1 MNNKQI
7 LFLSQVLLVTSL
19 GALQFVDKDRVEES
33 EGISRTIYSSLYGNR
48 LSIAL
53 VLGAIVAALSGW
65 ENLYQPRRLARQM
78 RQHIMQTMV
87 GELFGRDR
95 NKIRVTVF
103 EEASWRRVCF
113 IFLCTSLRHPVR
125 WYKSDNR
132 LPPRYGRYV
141 LASQRVGSEN
151 PNPNTYFYY
160 SAKTA
165 KDCEGVAGHVRHQEA
180 EIVIHDLPDINGIDL
195 RSVTLSDTRSHA
207 AQKVNKY
214 MKKGF
219 VSDVETLKRL
229 HIKARHF
236 YGNILYNGKS
246 EPVGVLVIDSI
257 QDISPFDDSA
267 VTKLAHYTKLF
278 SPTL

>member
-7 LFLSQVLLVTSL
+7 LFFTQIFLVSLL
-19 GALQFVDKDRVEES
+19 GALQFVDKDRVEAS
-33 EGISRTIYSSLYGNR
+33 SGVTLTIYSGLYAYR
-48 LSIAL
+48 LAIAL
-53 VLGAIVAALSGW
+53 GLGSVVAAMTGW
-65 ENLYQPRRLARQM
+65 ENLYQPRKLARQM

-87 GELFGRDR
+87 GELFGGDR

-103 EEASWRRVCF
+103 EDASWKRVCY
-113 IFLCTSLRHPVR
+113 IFMRASLRHPMR
-125 WYKSDNR
+125 WFRSTR
-132 LPPRYGRYV
+132 WLPPRYGRYV

-160 SAKTA
+160 SMMTA
-165 KDCEGVAGHVRHQEA
+165 KDCQGVAGYVRHQEA
-180 EIVIHDLPDINGIDL
+180 EIVIHDLPSINELNLHSI
-195 RSVTLSDTRSHA
+195 TLSDTRSPIA
-207 AQKVNKY
+207 RKVKKY
-214 MKKGF
+214 MEQGF
-219 VSDVETLKRL
+219 VSDFETLKRL

-236 YGNILYNGKS
+236 YGNVLYNNKS

-257 QDISPFDDSA
+257 QDMSPFDDSA